1 MAGNFKKLS
10 TKGHNRQVKNT
21 DLLHDIIKERDYLYD
36 KLKETTQKYDEL
48 YKEKENQRYFY
59 EKEITNYI
67 RTKKDLQESIAI
79 LEGKGNKYD
88 NIKDNIRDIKVNAE
102 FVALNLIEN
111 GQCMAM
117 DAICVV
123 DKINKELVLL
133 KEDLEVLKSDLKI
146 GTATVEDR
154 IDSFYYSIFEYMKD
168 LNDIKNQF
176 YKDNNLCDD

>member
-1 MAGNFKKLS
+1 
-10 TKGHNRQVKNT
+10 
-21 DLLHDIIKERDYLYD
+21 
-36 KLKETTQKYDEL
+36 
-48 YKEKENQRYFY
+48 
-59 EKEITNYI
+59 
-67 RTKKDLQESIAI
+67 
-79 LEGKGNKYD
+79 
-88 NIKDNIRDIKVNAE
+88 
-102 FVALNLIEN
+102 
-111 GQCMAM
+111 MAM

-176 YKDNNLCDD
+176 YKENNICDD